1 MEELFDVKAVFGP
14 DYLRFYGPQLT
25 EERSDVEAETVWRL
39 AKLEPGCAVLD
50 APCGHGRIANRVAA
64 MGADVTGLDITQA
77 FLDVALHDADRR
89 DVKVDYIHGDLRELG
104 FTDRFD
110 AAINWFTSF
119 GYWDDDTCRA
129 VLAGYARALRPGG
142 ILLLELQNRDRVIR
156 GFLPWVV
163 HRVDDD
169 LMIDA
174 HRYDAET
181 NRIYTERTLAVGAE
195 RRQLDFAVRMFT
207 ATELRDWLI
216 AVGFATVEVMD
227 GNGEPLQ
234 LDSRRMVVRATTA
247 RE

>member
-1 MEELFDVKAVFGP
+1 MGELFDVRAVFGP
-14 DYLRFYGPQLT
+14 DYLRFYGPLLT

-64 MGADVTGLDITQA
+64 MGAVVTGLDITPA
-77 FLDVALHDADRR
+77 FLDVARQDADRR
-89 DVKVDYIHGDLRELG
+89 AVKVDYVNGDLRRLG

-129 VLAGYARALRPGG
+129 VLVGYARALRPGG
-142 ILLLELQNRDRVIR
+142 TLLLELQNHDRVIR

-163 HRVDDD
+163 HRVNDD

-195 RRQLDFAVRMFT
+195 RANWTSPSACSPPRNS
-207 ATELRDWLI
+207 AT
-216 AVGFATVEVMD
+216 G
-227 GNGEPLQ
+227 
-234 LDSRRMVVRATTA
+234 
-247 RE
+247 